1 MMSASTPLPLRVAI
15 IGAGQVADKVH
26 ASYYATRSD
35 LQMVAVMDSRLD
47 QAQAFAE
54 RHAIA
59 GVYQDARLMLQEAK
73 PDIVSVCSPN
83 RFHYEH
89 VMAALE
95 AGCHV
100 MCEKPPAMTPAQA
113 DEMRLAARH
122 AGKVLA
128 YDFHHRFA
136 LDAQLL
142 REAVQNGT
150 FGEIYVTSAQALR
163 RCGVPGWGAF
173 TNKSLQGGGPLID
186 IGIHMLD
193 VAMYVL
199 GFPAVKRVTA
209 HSFQKLG
216 TTKHCG
222 QFGEWDPK
230 GYTVEDALFGTIE
243 FCNGGILR
251 LDTSFALNIR
261 EKSIMNVSFC
271 GEKAGATLFPAHIYD
286 DVGGE
291 LQTILSRDD
300 ADDQRHLRSME
311 AFVRHVLG
319 EPVMIADAEQGV
331 VIQQLVAALY
341 ESAETRESV
350 ELC

>member
-26 ASYYATRSD
+26 ASYYATRTD

-59 GVYQDARLMLQEAK
+59 GAYQDLELMLQEAK

-83 RFHYEH
+83 RFHFEH
-89 VMAALE
+89 VMAALA

-100 MCEKPPAMTPAQA
+100 MCEKPPAMTPEQA
-113 DEMRLAARH
+113 DQMRLAARK

-142 REAVQNGT
+142 REAVLDGT
-150 FGEIYVTSAQALR
+150 FGEIYVTRAQALR

-230 GYTVEDALFGTIE
+230 SYTVEDALFGTIE

-261 EKSIMNVSFC
+261 EQSIMNVSFC

-291 LQTILSRDD
+291 LQTILSRDE
-300 ADDQRHLRSME
+300 ADDQRHLRSMD
-311 AFVRHVLG
+311 AFVRHVMG
-319 EPVMIADAEQGV
+319 EPVMIADAEQGL

-341 ESAETRESV
+341 QSAETRESV

>member
-1 MMSASTPLPLRVAI
+1 MSGTTPLPLRVAI

-35 LQMVAVMDSRLD
+35 VQMVAVMDSRPE

-54 RHAIA
+54 RHDIPSAW
-59 GVYQDARLMLQEAK
+59 QDVHEMLREVK
-73 PDIVSVCSPN
+73 PHVVSVCSPN
-83 RFHYEH
+83 RFHFEH
-89 VMAALE
+89 VLAALK

-100 MCEKPPAMTPAQA
+100 MCEKPPAMTPQQA
-113 DEMRLAARH
+113 DQMRAEARK

-136 LDAQLL
+136 HDTQLL

-150 FGEIYVTSAQALR
+150 LGEIYFTTAQALR
-163 RCGVPGWGAF
+163 RCGVPGWGVF

-193 VAMYVL
+193 AAMYVL

-216 TTKHCG
+216 NRKSQG
-222 QFGEWDPK
+222 QFGEWDPEQ
-230 GYTVEDALFGTIE
+230 YTVEDALFGMIE

-261 EKSIMNVSFC
+261 EQSIMNVSFC
-271 GEKAGATLFPAHIYD
+271 GEKAGGTLFPAHIYTD
-286 DVGGE
+286 EVGV
-291 LQTILSRDD
+291 LHTILQREE
-300 ADDQRHLRSME
+300 ADDQRHLRSMD
-311 AFVRHVLG
+311 AFVRHVMG
-319 EPVMIADAEQGV
+319 EPVMIADAEQGL

-341 ESAETRESV
+341 ESAETGESV
-350 ELC
+350 TLC

>member
-26 ASYYATRSD
+26 ASYYATRTD

-54 RHAIA
+54 CHAIA
-59 GVYQDARLMLQEAK
+59 GAYQDLRLMLQEAK

-83 RFHYEH
+83 RFHFEH
-89 VMAALE
+89 VMAALA

-100 MCEKPPAMTPAQA
+100 MCEKPPAMTPEQA
-113 DEMRLAARH
+113 DQMRLAARK

-142 REAVQNGT
+142 REAVLDGT
-150 FGEIYVTSAQALR
+150 FGEIYVTRAQALR

-230 GYTVEDALFGTIE
+230 SYTVEDALFGTIE

-261 EKSIMNVSFC
+261 EQSIMNVSFC

-291 LQTILSRDD
+291 LQTILSRDE
-300 ADDQRHLRSME
+300 ADDQRHLRSMD
-311 AFVRHVLG
+311 AFVRHVMG
-319 EPVMIADAEQGV
+319 EPVMIADAEQGLV
-331 VIQQLVAALY
+331 VQQLVAALY
-341 ESAETRESV
+341 QSAETRESV